1 MRKNMIVNTNVKY
14 NSQILKKDINLLLV
28 HYPFVKLLTIGYSV
42 LEKPIYCLKIGTGP
56 RQVFYSGAI
65 HANEWICSNM
75 LMKFVEELCIA
86 NNKNS
91 SLFGYNIRNLLHKTS
106 IYICP
111 MVNPDGVDL
120 LNGELN
126 LNSNEYRYA
135 RYIANKYPNVP
146 FPNGWKANI
155 NGVDLKNYQPVCKV
169 L

>member
-28 HYPFVKLLTIGYSV
+28 HYPFLKLITIGYSV
-42 LEKPIYCLKIGTGP
+42 LGKPIYCLKIGTGL

-91 SLFGYNIRNLLHKTS
+91 NLFLKI
-106 IYICP
+106 IY
-111 MVNPDGVDL
+111 
-120 LNGELN
+120 
-126 LNSNEYRYA
+126 
-135 RYIANKYPNVP
+135 
-146 FPNGWKANI
+146 
-155 NGVDLKNYQPVCKV
+155 
-169 L
+169 